1 MKMQEARTLLQRA
14 SLSVLL
20 GCGQGDQ
27 GCFGVLSGAARAAH
41 TPCWRRLCWSRGSGT
56 AVLLGKLGKF
66 SLQFPQQKN

>member
-20 GCGQGDQ
+20 GCEQGDQ
-27 GCFGVLSGAARAAH
+27 GCFGVLSGAAHAAH
-41 TPCWRRLCWSRGSGT
+41 TPCWWRLCWSRGSRT
-56 AVLLGKLGKF
+56 AVLLGKLGNF